1 MKDYKNL
8 VFSVKRQHEIC
19 DAIKLKRLETVLPE
33 AMKASGIDMWLVL
46 AGEQNEDPVFFS
58 MVPTIKDHASR
69 MTCLAFCL
77 EADGTVSRYSIN
89 KPNAAL
95 ARFYRQLEF
104 DNDRQWEQIAEFVRE
119 KDPKRIG
126 INDSS
131 VSSLTAGL
139 AAGLRDELIKHLGD
153 LAARLVPADDL
164 CVRWIE
170 TRIEEEMVMYPAL
183 YELTTSVMA
192 RAFSRE
198 VIVPGITTTEDVE
211 WWAVEEFD
219 QLGVPLSFRT
229 DVNLQ
234 RQGEDGKFVTG
245 VIRPGDILHYD
256 AGIQYLGLATDH
268 QRQAYVLKPGETKA
282 PEGLIAG
289 CRTGRRFAELAAS
302 EMQFG
307 RTGNQ
312 VFHAA
317 IASAKNEGIDARLY
331 SHPIGLFVH
340 SAGPTIGL
348 YDKQQSVPGRGENI
362 LRPNTAYAL
371 EFNVGGAV
379 PEWGGQ
385 YLRFYLEETVLL
397 RESGR
402 LTFLDDDAW
411 KLMLI

>member
-1 MKDYKNL
+1 MKDYENL

-104 DNDRQWEQIAEFVRE
+104 DNDRQWEQIAEFVRG

-153 LAARLVPADDL
+153 LAGRLVTADDL

-170 TRIEEEMVMYPAL
+170 TRIEEEMSMYPAL

-211 WWAVEEFD
+211 W
-219 QLGVPLSFRT
+219 
-229 DVNLQ
+229 
-234 RQGEDGKFVTG
+234 
-245 VIRPGDILHYD
+245 
-256 AGIQYLGLATDH
+256 
-268 QRQAYVLKPGETKA
+268 
-282 PEGLIAG
+282 
-289 CRTGRRFAELAAS
+289 
-302 EMQFG
+302 
-307 RTGNQ
+307 
-312 VFHAA
+312 
-317 IASAKNEGIDARLY
+317 
-331 SHPIGLFVH
+331 
-340 SAGPTIGL
+340 
-348 YDKQQSVPGRGENI
+348 
-362 LRPNTAYAL
+362 
-371 EFNVGGAV
+371 
-379 PEWGGQ
+379 
-385 YLRFYLEETVLL
+385 
-397 RESGR
+397 
-402 LTFLDDDAW
+402 
-411 KLMLI
+411 